1 VPLFIGA
8 GSIGCTPE
16 DPPPMRN
23 AEAIGGRGMVV
34 YDEETF
40 GPDFGDG
47 RELAH
52 LGIHEFVHTTSV
64 DVA

>member
-1 VPLFIGA
+1 M
-8 GSIGCTPE
+8 SS
-16 DPPPMRN
+16 
-23 AEAIGGRGMVV
+23 AEAIVGRGMAV
-34 YDEETF
+34 YDEETL

-52 LGIHEFVHTTSV
+52 LGIHEFVHTTSL